1 MFIIQ
6 MLRYIQ
12 GYVRFR
18 VTGGFAE
25 RFISLC
31 ARAGIPIWGVRPRDD
46 YDIEAHTLARNYKR
60 LRPLRRKGGVRMHI
74 EAKVGLP
81 FVVHRYRQRWGILVA
96 AVLFALL
103 LFGLSCFIWRIE
115 IPETEGV
122 STEEIRAQLSSLGVR
137 VGAWRGSID
146 PKEAARRMM
155 ILNDDIA
162 WIALNILGST
172 IEVEI
177 SPRTQPPDRIH
188 DAKVPT
194 NVVAAHTGQIKYME
208 VYDGESLLGVGDTVM
223 EGDIIVSGIT
233 QDKWGNTMLHHARAR
248 VLAWTDET
256 IEVSCPLMAEERVYT
271 EQPMVRRGLLIAE
284 MELPLSLKK
293 PPALYEEETERAYLR
308 LMGRELPVGL
318 TVRTLRP
325 YTLKTVRLTQAEA
338 RLRAMAELKALE
350 ESRFGEMKVV
360 DRMAI
365 GQLES
370 DAFVIR
376 ARYTVER
383 DIAEVRQ
390 IFMAD

>member
-1 MFIIQ
+1 
-6 MLRYIQ
+6 
-12 GYVRFR
+12 
-18 VTGGFAE
+18 
-25 RFISLC
+25 
-31 ARAGIPIWGVRPRDD
+31 
-46 YDIEAHTLARNYKR
+46 
-60 LRPLRRKGGVRMHI
+60 
-74 EAKVGLP
+74 
-81 FVVHRYRQRWGILVA
+81 
-96 AVLFALL
+96 VLFALL